1 MLKDAF
7 AAIRRLLLLEERVRE
22 LTVRVERQDALL
34 LDYRDRLVRI
44 EALIEYAQRR
54 QARRP
59 LPSDDEETER

>member
-7 AAIRRLLLLEERVRE
+7 TAIRRLLLLEERVRE

-54 QARRP
+54 EARRP
-59 LPSDDEETER
+59 IPLNDEENER

>member
-7 AAIRRLLLLEERVRE
+7 TAIRRLLLLEERVRE
-22 LTVRVERQDALL
+22 LTARVERQDALL

-54 QARRP
+54 EVRRP
-59 LPSDDEETER
+59 IPFDDEETER